1 MGVEGYDKV
10 YTKVIEGKP
19 KCVYKRPNGTKH
31 YVLGFGK
38 MRTIENYVKLCRKK
52 AVEKA
57 AKSKK
62 VTKKP
67 STRKRY
73 GGFFQELFTGIEGN
87 NTTGNGVFP
96 PTDTGIKG
104 KNTITYKG
112 DNTEGFIP
120 IPFISNGKG
129 DNTKGFIPIPSIS
142 NGKGD
147 GNEPFSVKIPT
158 DEPLLPTKGGN
169 SCNRGVQRKQKQ
181 QLQQQQQQGG
191 KRKKKNASNKSLL
204 KMMMAAFKNK
214 SVKKS
219 KSKRRHHRGG
229 EGEGEGGDE

>member
-73 GGFFQELFTGIEGN
+73 GGFFEELFTGKVDEDKFTN
-87 NTTGNGVFP
+87 EKYENG
-96 PTDTGIKG
+96 
-104 KNTITYKG
+104 
-112 DNTEGFIP
+112 EGFADP
-120 IPFISNGKG
+120 PPAPPAPK
-129 DNTKGFIPIPSIS
+129 TM
-142 NGKGD
+142 
-147 GNEPFSVKIPT
+147 
-158 DEPLLPTKGGN
+158 GGN
-169 SCNRGVQRKQKQ
+169 SCNRGG
-181 QLQQQQQQGG
+181 LEGG

-219 KSKRRHHRGG
+219 KSKRRHRRGG
-229 EGEGEGGDE
+229 GEE

>member
-19 KCVYKRPNGTKH
+19 KRVYKRPNGTKH

-73 GGFFQELFTGIEGN
+73 GGFFEELFTGKVDEDN
-87 NTTGNGVFP
+87 FTNEKYENG
-96 PTDTGIKG
+96 
-104 KNTITYKG
+104 
-112 DNTEGFIP
+112 EGFADPPHVTIDM
-120 IPFISNGKG
+120 SALKTTN
-129 DNTKGFIPIPSIS
+129 
-142 NGKGD
+142 
-147 GNEPFSVKIPT
+147 
-158 DEPLLPTKGGN
+158 GGN
-169 SCNRGVQRKQKQ
+169 SFNRGG
-181 QLQQQQQQGG
+181 QLQEGG
-191 KRKKKNASNKSLL
+191 KRKRRN
-204 KMMMAAFKNK
+204 KNK
-214 SVKKS
+214 TKKS
-219 KSKRRHHRGG
+219 KKSRKSRKTKRRRTSRQRSLRKY
-229 EGEGEGGDE
+229 

>member
-73 GGFFQELFTGIEGN
+73 GGFFEELFTGKVDKDKFTNEKYE
-87 NTTGNGVFP
+87 NG
-96 PTDTGIKG
+96 
-104 KNTITYKG
+104 
-112 DNTEGFIP
+112 EGFADPPHVTIDM
-120 IPFISNGKG
+120 SAQ
-129 DNTKGFIPIPSIS
+129 NT
-142 NGKGD
+142 
-147 GNEPFSVKIPT
+147 
-158 DEPLLPTKGGN
+158 TKGGN
-169 SCNRGVQRKQKQ
+169 SCNRGG
-181 QLQQQQQQGG
+181 QLQEGG

-219 KSKRRHHRGG
+219 KSKRRHRRGG
-229 EGEGEGGDE
+229 QENE

>member
-73 GGFFQELFTGIEGN
+73 GGFFAELFTDTVGVKDPIPFTDKGN
-87 NTTGNGVFP
+87 V
-96 PTDTGIKG
+96 
-104 KNTITYKG
+104 KNT
-112 DNTEGFIP
+112 
-120 IPFISNGKG
+120 IPFISKG
-129 DNTKGFIPIPSIS
+129 DVKDTIPFTDKG
-142 NGKGD
+142 NVK
-147 GNEPFSVKIPT
+147 NEPFSFEITT

-181 QLQQQQQQGG
+181 QQQLQQGG

-229 EGEGEGGDE
+229 EGEGEGEDE

>member
-1 MGVEGYDKV
+1 MGIDGYDKV

-19 KCVYKRPNGTKH
+19 KRVYKRPNGTKH

-73 GGFFQELFTGIEGN
+73 GGFFEELFTGVEGEES
-87 NTTGNGVFP
+87 TGNVGVVEP
-96 PTDTGIKG
+96 PEKKHSTL
-104 KNTITYKG
+104 
-112 DNTEGFIP
+112 P
-120 IPFISNGKG
+120 SNVMINV
-129 DNTKGFIPIPSIS
+129 D
-142 NGKGD
+142 
-147 GNEPFSVKIPT
+147 PT
-158 DEPLLPTKGGN
+158 TKGGN
-169 SCNRGVQRKQKQ
+169 SCNRGGQQKQ
-181 QLQQQQQQGG
+181 QQQEGG
-191 KRKKKNASNKSLL
+191 KRKKKNASKKSLL

-229 EGEGEGGDE
+229 QENE

>member
-73 GGFFQELFTGIEGN
+73 GGFFAELFTVDGEGEN
-87 NTTGNGVFP
+87 P
-96 PTDTGIKG
+96 
-104 KNTITYKG
+104 YKKR
-112 DNTEGFIP
+112 E
-120 IPFISNGKG
+120 
-129 DNTKGFIPIPSIS
+129 SI
-142 NGKGD
+142 NVG
-147 GNEPFSVKIPT
+147 IPT
-158 DEPLLPTKGGN
+158 FDLDPLKPIGIPDVVPNVPLKPIGITNANPTTGGN
-169 SCNRGVQRKQKQ
+169 SCNRSGQRKQQQ
-181 QLQQQQQQGG
+181 QLQLQQGG

-229 EGEGEGGDE
+229 EGEGEYEYE

>member
-1 MGVEGYDKV
+1 MGIDGYDKV

-73 GGFFQELFTGIEGN
+73 GGFFEELFTGKVDEDKFTN
-87 NTTGNGVFP
+87 EKYENG
-96 PTDTGIKG
+96 
-104 KNTITYKG
+104 
-112 DNTEGFIP
+112 EGFADPPPVTIDMSAP
-120 IPFISNGKG
+120 KTTN
-129 DNTKGFIPIPSIS
+129 
-142 NGKGD
+142 
-147 GNEPFSVKIPT
+147 
-158 DEPLLPTKGGN
+158 GGN
-169 SCNRGVQRKQKQ
+169 RCNRGG
-181 QLQQQQQQGG
+181 LEGG

-229 EGEGEGGDE
+229 EGEEE

>member
-1 MGVEGYDKV
+1 MGVDGYDKV

-52 AVEKA
+52 AAEKV

-73 GGFFQELFTGIEGN
+73 GGFFEEFSTDSAVE
-87 NTTGNGVFP
+87 TMEYEKEEKYTSP
-96 PTDTGIKG
+96 PG
-104 KNTITYKG
+104 
-112 DNTEGFIP
+112 TEMFNPG
-120 IPFISNGKG
+120 SMM
-129 DNTKGFIPIPSIS
+129 
-142 NGKGD
+142 
-147 GNEPFSVKIPT
+147 
-158 DEPLLPTKGGN
+158 TKGGN
-169 SCNRGVQRKQKQ
+169 RCNSGG
-181 QLQQQQQQGG
+181 QQQQYLLEGG

-219 KSKRRHHRGG
+219 KSKRRHRRGG
-229 EGEGEGGDE
+229 GEDE

>member
-73 GGFFQELFTGIEGN
+73 GGFFEELFTGKVDEDKFTN
-87 NTTGNGVFP
+87 EKYENG
-96 PTDTGIKG
+96 
-104 KNTITYKG
+104 
-112 DNTEGFIP
+112 EGFADPPPVTIDMSAP
-120 IPFISNGKG
+120 KTTN
-129 DNTKGFIPIPSIS
+129 
-142 NGKGD
+142 
-147 GNEPFSVKIPT
+147 
-158 DEPLLPTKGGN
+158 GGN
-169 SCNRGVQRKQKQ
+169 RCNSGG
-181 QLQQQQQQGG
+181 LEGG

-219 KSKRRHHRGG
+219 KSKRRHRRGG
-229 EGEGEGGDE
+229 GEEE

>member
-73 GGFFQELFTGIEGN
+73 GGFFEELI
-87 NTTGNGVFP
+87 TGNGETPDDGGFP
-96 PTDTGIKG
+96 FTDIEENPIDTLLK
-104 KNTITYKG
+104 KESSNVR
-112 DNTEGFIP
+112 IP
-120 IPFISNGKG
+120 K
-129 DNTKGFIPIPSIS
+129 
-142 NGKGD
+142 
-147 GNEPFSVKIPT
+147 
-158 DEPLLPTKGGN
+158 DEPQTKGGN
-169 SCNRGVQRKQKQ
+169 SCNRGGQRKQKQ
-181 QLQQQQQQGG
+181 QLQQGG

-229 EGEGEGGDE
+229 QEEYEKE

>member
-73 GGFFQELFTGIEGN
+73 GGFFEELFTGNVDEEDKFTNEKYENGEDFTPPDAIRAQ
-87 NTTGNGVFP
+87 NTTN
-96 PTDTGIKG
+96 
-104 KNTITYKG
+104 
-112 DNTEGFIP
+112 
-120 IPFISNGKG
+120 
-129 DNTKGFIPIPSIS
+129 
-142 NGKGD
+142 
-147 GNEPFSVKIPT
+147 
-158 DEPLLPTKGGN
+158 GGN
-169 SCNRGVQRKQKQ
+169 SFNRGG
-181 QLQQQQQQGG
+181 QLQEGG
-191 KRKKKNASNKSLL
+191 KRKKKETSKKSLL

-219 KSKRRHHRGG
+219 KSKRRHRRGG
-229 EGEGEGGDE
+229 GEEE

>member
-73 GGFFQELFTGIEGN
+73 GGFFDELFTGIEGN

-96 PTDTGIKG
+96 PTDTGIEG

-129 DNTKGFIPIPSIS
+129 NVK
-142 NGKGD
+142 
-147 GNEPFSVKIPT
+147 NEPFSFEITT
-158 DEPLLPTKGGN
+158 DEPLPTKGGN

-181 QLQQQQQQGG
+181 QQQQQQGG
-191 KRKKKNASNKSLL
+191 KRKKKMLQINLC
-204 KMMMAAFKNK
+204 
-214 SVKKS
+214 
-219 KSKRRHHRGG
+219 
-229 EGEGEGGDE
+229 

>member
-19 KCVYKRPNGTKH
+19 KRVYKKPNGTKH

-73 GGFFQELFTGIEGN
+73 GGFFEELFTGKVDEDKFTN
-87 NTTGNGVFP
+87 EKYENG
-96 PTDTGIKG
+96 
-104 KNTITYKG
+104 
-112 DNTEGFIP
+112 EGFADPPPVTIDMSAP
-120 IPFISNGKG
+120 KTTN
-129 DNTKGFIPIPSIS
+129 
-142 NGKGD
+142 
-147 GNEPFSVKIPT
+147 
-158 DEPLLPTKGGN
+158 GGN
-169 SCNRGVQRKQKQ
+169 RCNSGG
-181 QLQQQQQQGG
+181 LEGG

-229 EGEGEGGDE
+229 EGEEE

>member
-73 GGFFQELFTGIEGN
+73 GGFFEELFTGDGEFTRN
-87 NTTGNGVFP
+87 DDSFTPHAPPAPPAPAPPAQNT
-96 PTDTGIKG
+96 
-104 KNTITYKG
+104 
-112 DNTEGFIP
+112 
-120 IPFISNGKG
+120 
-129 DNTKGFIPIPSIS
+129 
-142 NGKGD
+142 
-147 GNEPFSVKIPT
+147 
-158 DEPLLPTKGGN
+158 TKGGN
-169 SCNRGVQRKQKQ
+169 SCNRGG
-181 QLQQQQQQGG
+181 QQQQGG

-229 EGEGEGGDE
+229 QEE

>member
-73 GGFFQELFTGIEGN
+73 GGFFDELFTGIEGN

-96 PTDTGIKG
+96 PTDTGIEG

-129 DNTKGFIPIPSIS
+129 NVK
-142 NGKGD
+142 
-147 GNEPFSVKIPT
+147 NEPFSFEITT
-158 DEPLLPTKGGN
+158 DEPLPTKGGN

-181 QLQQQQQQGG
+181 QQQKQQGG

-229 EGEGEGGDE
+229 EGEYEYE

>member
-1 MGVEGYDKV
+1 LKENQNAFIKDQM
-10 YTKVIEGKP
+10 
-19 KCVYKRPNGTKH
+19 
-31 YVLGFGK
+31 VLNII
-38 MRTIENYVKLCRKK
+38 TIENYVKLCRKK

-73 GGFFQELFTGIEGN
+73 GGFFDELFTGIEGN

-96 PTDTGIKG
+96 PTDTGIEG

-129 DNTKGFIPIPSIS
+129 NVK
-142 NGKGD
+142 
-147 GNEPFSVKIPT
+147 NEPFSFEITT
-158 DEPLLPTKGGN
+158 DEPLPTKGGN

-181 QLQQQQQQGG
+181 QQQQQQGG

-229 EGEGEGGDE
+229 EGEYEDE

>member
-73 GGFFQELFTGIEGN
+73 GGFFQELFTVDGEGEN
-87 NTTGNGVFP
+87 P
-96 PTDTGIKG
+96 
-104 KNTITYKG
+104 YKKRESFNVG
-112 DNTEGFIP
+112 
-120 IPFISNGKG
+120 
-129 DNTKGFIPIPSIS
+129 
-142 NGKGD
+142 
-147 GNEPFSVKIPT
+147 IPT
-158 DEPLLPTKGGN
+158 FDLDPLIPDVPLKPIGITNANPPKGGN
-169 SCNRGVQRKQKQ
+169 SCNRGGQEQE
-181 QLQQQQQQGG
+181 GG
-191 KRKKKNASNKSLL
+191 KRKKKNASKKSLL

-229 EGEGEGGDE
+229 EGEGEDEL

>member
-19 KCVYKRPNGTKH
+19 KRVYKRPNGTKH

-73 GGFFQELFTGIEGN
+73 GGFFEELFTGVEGEES
-87 NTTGNGVFP
+87 TGNVGVVE
-96 PTDTGIKG
+96 PTEKKHSTL
-104 KNTITYKG
+104 
-112 DNTEGFIP
+112 P
-120 IPFISNGKG
+120 SNVMINV
-129 DNTKGFIPIPSIS
+129 D
-142 NGKGD
+142 
-147 GNEPFSVKIPT
+147 PT
-158 DEPLLPTKGGN
+158 TTKGGN
-169 SCNRGVQRKQKQ
+169 SCNRGGQQKQ
-181 QLQQQQQQGG
+181 QQQEGG
-191 KRKKKNASNKSLL
+191 KRKKKNASKKSLL

-229 EGEGEGGDE
+229 EGEEE

>member
-73 GGFFQELFTGIEGN
+73 GGFFEELFTGKVDEDKFTN
-87 NTTGNGVFP
+87 EKYENG
-96 PTDTGIKG
+96 
-104 KNTITYKG
+104 
-112 DNTEGFIP
+112 EGFADPPPVTIDMSAP
-120 IPFISNGKG
+120 KTTN
-129 DNTKGFIPIPSIS
+129 
-142 NGKGD
+142 
-147 GNEPFSVKIPT
+147 
-158 DEPLLPTKGGN
+158 GGN
-169 SCNRGVQRKQKQ
+169 RCNSGG
-181 QLQQQQQQGG
+181 LEGG

-229 EGEGEGGDE
+229 EGEEE

>member
-1 MGVEGYDKV
+1 MGIDGYDKV

-19 KCVYKRPNGTKH
+19 QRVYKKPNGTKH

-73 GGFFQELFTGIEGN
+73 GGFFEELFTGKVDEDKFTN
-87 NTTGNGVFP
+87 EKYENG
-96 PTDTGIKG
+96 
-104 KNTITYKG
+104 
-112 DNTEGFIP
+112 EGFADPPPVTIDMSAP
-120 IPFISNGKG
+120 KTTN
-129 DNTKGFIPIPSIS
+129 
-142 NGKGD
+142 
-147 GNEPFSVKIPT
+147 
-158 DEPLLPTKGGN
+158 GGN
-169 SCNRGVQRKQKQ
+169 RCNSGG
-181 QLQQQQQQGG
+181 LEGG

-219 KSKRRHHRGG
+219 KSKRRHRRGG
-229 EGEGEGGDE
+229 QENE

>member
-73 GGFFQELFTGIEGN
+73 GGFFAELFTD
-87 NTTGNGVFP
+87 
-96 PTDTGIKG
+96 TDRGG
-104 KNTITYKG
+104 ESTITDKG

-158 DEPLLPTKGGN
+158 EQQMPTTGGN
-169 SCNRGVQRKQKQ
+169 SCNRSGQRKQKQ
-181 QLQQQQQQGG
+181 QQQQQLQLQQGG

-229 EGEGEGGDE
+229 EGEYEYE

>member
-73 GGFFQELFTGIEGN
+73 GGFFEELFTGKVDEDNITNEKYVNGEDFTPPDAIRAQ
-87 NTTGNGVFP
+87 NTTN
-96 PTDTGIKG
+96 
-104 KNTITYKG
+104 
-112 DNTEGFIP
+112 
-120 IPFISNGKG
+120 
-129 DNTKGFIPIPSIS
+129 
-142 NGKGD
+142 
-147 GNEPFSVKIPT
+147 
-158 DEPLLPTKGGN
+158 GGN
-169 SCNRGVQRKQKQ
+169 SFNRGG
-181 QLQQQQQQGG
+181 QLQEGG
-191 KRKKKNASNKSLL
+191 KRKKKETSKKSLL

-214 SVKKS
+214 SVKKNIIDFCCS
-219 KSKRRHHRGG
+219 K
-229 EGEGEGGDE
+229 

>member
-73 GGFFQELFTGIEGN
+73 GGFFEELFTGKVDEEDKITNEKYV
-87 NTTGNGVFP
+87 NG
-96 PTDTGIKG
+96 
-104 KNTITYKG
+104 
-112 DNTEGFIP
+112 EGFA
-120 IPFISNGKG
+120 
-129 DNTKGFIPIPSIS
+129 D
-142 NGKGD
+142 
-147 GNEPFSVKIPT
+147 
-158 DEPLLPTKGGN
+158 PLPPPLAPKTNGGN
-169 SCNRGVQRKQKQ
+169 RCNSGG
-181 QLQQQQQQGG
+181 LEGG
-191 KRKKKNASNKSLL
+191 KRKKKNA
-204 KMMMAAFKNK
+204 
-214 SVKKS
+214 
-219 KSKRRHHRGG
+219 
-229 EGEGEGGDE
+229 

>member
-19 KCVYKRPNGTKH
+19 KRVYKRPNGTKH

-73 GGFFQELFTGIEGN
+73 GGFFEELFTGVEGEES
-87 NTTGNGVFP
+87 TGNVGMVE
-96 PTDTGIKG
+96 PTEKKHSTL
-104 KNTITYKG
+104 
-112 DNTEGFIP
+112 P
-120 IPFISNGKG
+120 SNVMINV
-129 DNTKGFIPIPSIS
+129 D
-142 NGKGD
+142 
-147 GNEPFSVKIPT
+147 PT
-158 DEPLLPTKGGN
+158 TTKGGN

-181 QLQQQQQQGG
+181 QLQLQQQQQQGG

-229 EGEGEGGDE
+229 EGEGEDEL

>member
-73 GGFFQELFTGIEGN
+73 GGFFEELFTGNEDF
-87 NTTGNGVFP
+87 TKNGEP
-96 PTDTGIKG
+96 PKKESFNE
-104 KNTITYKG
+104 KNVNG
-112 DNTEGFIP
+112 EGFA
-120 IPFISNGKG
+120 
-129 DNTKGFIPIPSIS
+129 D
-142 NGKGD
+142 
-147 GNEPFSVKIPT
+147 
-158 DEPLLPTKGGN
+158 LPGVQKTMGGN
-169 SCNRGVQRKQKQ
+169 SFNRGG
-181 QLQQQQQQGG
+181 QLQEGG

-219 KSKRRHHRGG
+219 KSKRRHRRGG
-229 EGEGEGGDE
+229 QENE

>member
-73 GGFFQELFTGIEGN
+73 GGFFEELFTDNEDF
-87 NTTGNGVFP
+87 TKNGEP
-96 PTDTGIKG
+96 PKKESFNE
-104 KNTITYKG
+104 KNVNG
-112 DNTEGFIP
+112 EGFA
-120 IPFISNGKG
+120 
-129 DNTKGFIPIPSIS
+129 D
-142 NGKGD
+142 
-147 GNEPFSVKIPT
+147 
-158 DEPLLPTKGGN
+158 LPGVQKTMGGN
-169 SCNRGVQRKQKQ
+169 SCNRGGQEQE
-181 QLQQQQQQGG
+181 GG
-191 KRKKKNASNKSLL
+191 KRKKKNASKKSLL

-219 KSKRRHHRGG
+219 KSKRRHRRGG
-229 EGEGEGGDE
+229 EEE

>member
-1 MGVEGYDKV
+1 MGVDGYDKV

-19 KCVYKRPNGTKH
+19 KCVYKKHNGTKH

-52 AVEKA
+52 AAEKV

-73 GGFFQELFTGIEGN
+73 GGFFEELFTDSAVETMEN
-87 NTTGNGVFP
+87 EKEEKYSSP
-96 PTDTGIKG
+96 PGAEMFNPG
-104 KNTITYKG
+104 
-112 DNTEGFIP
+112 
-120 IPFISNGKG
+120 SM
-129 DNTKGFIPIPSIS
+129 
-142 NGKGD
+142 
-147 GNEPFSVKIPT
+147 
-158 DEPLLPTKGGN
+158 TKGGN
-169 SCNRGVQRKQKQ
+169 RCNSGGQ
-181 QLQQQQQQGG
+181 QHLLEGG
-191 KRKKKNASNKSLL
+191 KRKKKNTSNKSLL

-219 KSKRRHHRGG
+219 KSKRRHRRGG
-229 EGEGEGGDE
+229 QENE

>member
-1 MGVEGYDKV
+1 MGIDGYDKV

-73 GGFFQELFTGIEGN
+73 GGFFEELFTDNEDF
-87 NTTGNGVFP
+87 TKNGEP
-96 PTDTGIKG
+96 PKKVPLDEKYVNG
-104 KNTITYKG
+104 
-112 DNTEGFIP
+112 EGFAPHDIGV
-120 IPFISNGKG
+120 ISQKTN
-129 DNTKGFIPIPSIS
+129 
-142 NGKGD
+142 
-147 GNEPFSVKIPT
+147 
-158 DEPLLPTKGGN
+158 GGN
-169 SCNRGVQRKQKQ
+169 RCNSGG
-181 QLQQQQQQGG
+181 LEGG

-219 KSKRRHHRGG
+219 KSKRRHRRGG
-229 EGEGEGGDE
+229 GEEEE

>member
-73 GGFFQELFTGIEGN
+73 GGFFEELFTGKVDEDKFTN
-87 NTTGNGVFP
+87 EKYENG
-96 PTDTGIKG
+96 
-104 KNTITYKG
+104 
-112 DNTEGFIP
+112 EGFADPPPVTIDMSAP
-120 IPFISNGKG
+120 KTTN
-129 DNTKGFIPIPSIS
+129 
-142 NGKGD
+142 
-147 GNEPFSVKIPT
+147 
-158 DEPLLPTKGGN
+158 GGN
-169 SCNRGVQRKQKQ
+169 RCNSGG
-181 QLQQQQQQGG
+181 LEGG

-219 KSKRRHHRGG
+219 KSKRRHRRGG
-229 EGEGEGGDE
+229 GEEEE

>member
-1 MGVEGYDKV
+1 MGIDGYDKV

-19 KCVYKRPNGTKH
+19 KRVYKKPNGTKH

-52 AVEKA
+52 AAEKV

-73 GGFFQELFTGIEGN
+73 GGFFEEFFTGNANKEFTLDSAVETMKN
-87 NTTGNGVFP
+87 EKEEKYTS
-96 PTDTGIKG
+96 PTNAEMFNPGSMT
-104 KNTITYKG
+104 
-112 DNTEGFIP
+112 
-120 IPFISNGKG
+120 
-129 DNTKGFIPIPSIS
+129 
-142 NGKGD
+142 
-147 GNEPFSVKIPT
+147 
-158 DEPLLPTKGGN
+158 TKGGN
-169 SCNRGVQRKQKQ
+169 SCNRGG
-181 QLQQQQQQGG
+181 QQQQHQQQHQQQGG
-191 KRKKKNASNKSLL
+191 KRKKKETSNKSLL

-229 EGEGEGGDE
+229 EGEEE

>member
-73 GGFFQELFTGIEGN
+73 GGFFEELFTGKVDEDKFTN
-87 NTTGNGVFP
+87 EKYENG
-96 PTDTGIKG
+96 
-104 KNTITYKG
+104 
-112 DNTEGFIP
+112 EGFADPPHVTIDMSAP
-120 IPFISNGKG
+120 KTTN
-129 DNTKGFIPIPSIS
+129 
-142 NGKGD
+142 
-147 GNEPFSVKIPT
+147 
-158 DEPLLPTKGGN
+158 GGN
-169 SCNRGVQRKQKQ
+169 RCNSGG
-181 QLQQQQQQGG
+181 LEGG

-219 KSKRRHHRGG
+219 KSKRRHRRGG
-229 EGEGEGGDE
+229 GEEE

>member
-73 GGFFQELFTGIEGN
+73 GGFFEELFTGNGEITRYDDSFTPPAPPDPHAPPAPPAPHDPPAQ
-87 NTTGNGVFP
+87 NT
-96 PTDTGIKG
+96 
-104 KNTITYKG
+104 
-112 DNTEGFIP
+112 
-120 IPFISNGKG
+120 
-129 DNTKGFIPIPSIS
+129 
-142 NGKGD
+142 
-147 GNEPFSVKIPT
+147 
-158 DEPLLPTKGGN
+158 TKGGN
-169 SCNRGVQRKQKQ
+169 SCNRGG
-181 QLQQQQQQGG
+181 QQQQGG

-229 EGEGEGGDE
+229 QEE

>member
-73 GGFFQELFTGIEGN
+73 GGFFEELITDVDEFTISNARGLIAADDKASGRKEFA
-87 NTTGNGVFP
+87 TTLES
-96 PTDTGIKG
+96 DRH
-104 KNTITYKG
+104 
-112 DNTEGFIP
+112 DNTG
-120 IPFISNGKG
+120 
-129 DNTKGFIPIPSIS
+129 
-142 NGKGD
+142 
-147 GNEPFSVKIPT
+147 
-158 DEPLLPTKGGN
+158 PTKGGN
-169 SCNRGVQRKQKQ
+169 SCNRGG
-181 QLQQQQQQGG
+181 QQQQGG

-219 KSKRRHHRGG
+219 NSKRRHHRGG
-229 EGEGEGGDE
+229 QEEYVKE

>member
-1 MGVEGYDKV
+1 MGIDGYDKV

-19 KCVYKRPNGTKH
+19 KCVYKKHNGTKH

-52 AVEKA
+52 AAEKV

-73 GGFFQELFTGIEGN
+73 GGFFEEFFTGNANKEFTLDSAVETMKN
-87 NTTGNGVFP
+87 EKEEKYTS
-96 PTDTGIKG
+96 PTNAEMFNPGSMT
-104 KNTITYKG
+104 
-112 DNTEGFIP
+112 
-120 IPFISNGKG
+120 
-129 DNTKGFIPIPSIS
+129 
-142 NGKGD
+142 
-147 GNEPFSVKIPT
+147 
-158 DEPLLPTKGGN
+158 TKGGN
-169 SCNRGVQRKQKQ
+169 SCNRGGQEQE
-181 QLQQQQQQGG
+181 GG

-229 EGEGEGGDE
+229 EGEEE

>member
-73 GGFFQELFTGIEGN
+73 GGFFEELFTDNEDF
-87 NTTGNGVFP
+87 TKNGEP
-96 PTDTGIKG
+96 PKKVPLDEKYVNG
-104 KNTITYKG
+104 
-112 DNTEGFIP
+112 EGFAPHDIGV
-120 IPFISNGKG
+120 ISQKTN
-129 DNTKGFIPIPSIS
+129 
-142 NGKGD
+142 
-147 GNEPFSVKIPT
+147 
-158 DEPLLPTKGGN
+158 GGN
-169 SCNRGVQRKQKQ
+169 RCNSGG
-181 QLQQQQQQGG
+181 LEGG

-219 KSKRRHHRGG
+219 KSKRRHRRGG
-229 EGEGEGGDE
+229 GEEEE

>member
-19 KCVYKRPNGTKH
+19 KRVYKRPNGTKH

-73 GGFFQELFTGIEGN
+73 GGFFEELFTDNEDF
-87 NTTGNGVFP
+87 TKNGEP
-96 PTDTGIKG
+96 PKKESFNE
-104 KNTITYKG
+104 KNVNG
-112 DNTEGFIP
+112 EGFA
-120 IPFISNGKG
+120 
-129 DNTKGFIPIPSIS
+129 D
-142 NGKGD
+142 
-147 GNEPFSVKIPT
+147 
-158 DEPLLPTKGGN
+158 LPGVQKTMGGN
-169 SCNRGVQRKQKQ
+169 SCNRGGQQKQ
-181 QLQQQQQQGG
+181 QQQEGG
-191 KRKKKNASNKSLL
+191 KRKKKNASKKSLL

-229 EGEGEGGDE
+229 QENE

>member
-73 GGFFQELFTGIEGN
+73 GGFFEELFTGKVVDEEDKFTNEKYVNGEG
-87 NTTGNGVFP
+87 FP
-96 PTDTGIKG
+96 PHVIDV
-104 KNTITYKG
+104 
-112 DNTEGFIP
+112 
-120 IPFISNGKG
+120 S
-129 DNTKGFIPIPSIS
+129 SQQ
-142 NGKGD
+142 
-147 GNEPFSVKIPT
+147 
-158 DEPLLPTKGGN
+158 TKGGN
-169 SCNRGVQRKQKQ
+169 SCNRGG
-181 QLQQQQQQGG
+181 QQQQGG
-191 KRKKKNASNKSLL
+191 KRKKKETSKKSLL

-229 EGEGEGGDE
+229 EEE

>member
-73 GGFFQELFTGIEGN
+73 GGFFEELFTGKVDEDKFTN
-87 NTTGNGVFP
+87 EKYENG
-96 PTDTGIKG
+96 
-104 KNTITYKG
+104 
-112 DNTEGFIP
+112 EGFADPPPVTIDMSAP
-120 IPFISNGKG
+120 KTTN
-129 DNTKGFIPIPSIS
+129 
-142 NGKGD
+142 
-147 GNEPFSVKIPT
+147 
-158 DEPLLPTKGGN
+158 GGN
-169 SCNRGVQRKQKQ
+169 RCNSGG
-181 QLQQQQQQGG
+181 LEGG

-219 KSKRRHHRGG
+219 KSKRRHRRGG
-229 EGEGEGGDE
+229 GEE

>member
-52 AVEKA
+52 AA
-57 AKSKK
+57 
-62 VTKKP
+62 
-67 STRKRY
+67 
-73 GGFFQELFTGIEGN
+73 
-87 NTTGNGVFP
+87 TGNGVFP
-96 PTDTGIKG
+96 PTDTGIEG

-129 DNTKGFIPIPSIS
+129 NVK
-142 NGKGD
+142 
-147 GNEPFSVKIPT
+147 NEPFSFEITT
-158 DEPLLPTKGGN
+158 DEPLPTKGGN

-181 QLQQQQQQGG
+181 QQQQQQGG

-229 EGEGEGGDE
+229 EGEYEDE